1 MLINSCLWAAGILC
15 LVIVCRKMLGKS
27 YSSGN

>member
-1 MLINSCLWAAGILC
+1 MMINSCLWAAAILC

-27 YSSGN
+27 